1 MAADHDHRH
10 RRHLDVQ
17 LLEDLDPVEPAALQ
31 PDVEDDE
38 RRLARLDRGQGLR
51 RVGSFAG
58 RVALVLQHA
67 RNQHADVGFVV
78 DDQNVMR
85 HG

>member
-1 MAADHDHRH
+1 VAADHDHRH

-17 LLEDLDPVEPAALQ
+17 LLEDLDPFEPPSLQ
-31 PDVEDDE
+31 PDIEDDE
-38 RRLARLDRGQGLR
+38 RRLACLDGGQGLR
-51 RVGSFAG
+51 RVGSFTG
-58 RVALVLQHA
+58 RVALVLEDP

-78 DDQNVMR
+78 DDQNIMR